1 MIVEEYVVIITDD
14 FLFSAGVWAFIVVW
28 QILDWQQ
35 SHWHV
40 LVK

>member
-1 MIVEEYVVIITDD
+1 MIVEEYVVITDD
-14 FLFSAGVWAFIVVW
+14 FLFSASVWTFIVVW

-35 SHWHV
+35 SQWHV